1 MDGSMDSMVGSGGL
15 VAKLNRSG
23 NGPIFDE
30 QTLAAWHVPGTC
42 CDHQGGGLY
51 LQVRQVRVDGAQQ
64 WETQKGK
71 RVAKVTKELVL
82 SVLAGK

>member
-30 QTLAAWHVPGTC
+30 QTLAAWHVPGTY

-51 LQVRQVRVDGAQQ
+51 L
-64 WETQKGK
+64 
-71 RVAKVTKELVL
+71 
-82 SVLAGK
+82 